1 MAQQF
6 QVDLR
11 AVVELLARHVYSSPR
26 VYVREL
32 LQNGVDAV
40 TARRLADPGAPHG
53 PIRFRPSDAGG
64 DGALLVEDP
73 GIGLTVDEVHEL
85 LATIGGSS
93 KRDELDLPREGFLG
107 RFGIGLLSCFVVA
120 DRIEVVTR
128 SATGTDPVRFVGH
141 DDGTYDV
148 EPLAVDDPAV
158 PEVGTVV
165 RLAPRPGH
173 EHWTRA
179 DLIER
184 LAREFGG
191 ALPVPV
197 VVERPDGTWSET
209 VDPEPPWLGA
219 VERAD
224 VPGREAAQVA
234 WCERQF
240 GFRPLDVIPI
250 GSAAFG
256 AEGVAFVLPF
266 EGNASANPGHRTYLR
281 RMLLSEQERTVLP
294 EWAFFVRAVVDVGT
308 LQPTAS
314 RESLV
319 DDADLAAAAEE
330 LGASVRAWL
339 LRLGAVG
346 GEVLHQ
352 FLAIHGRAAKAL
364 ASHDETV
371 LDALFP
377 FLRFETTDGLLS
389 VDEIVER
396 AKVVRFATTVDRFRQ
411 LAPIAAAQGLVI
423 VNAGYSY
430 DQDVLL
436 RIPLVRD
443 GIEVVPIEDDEIVS
457 TLDAVPVDRE
467 VWAARFLELA
477 RAALDEVGCDV
488 ELRDFAPDVVPAL
501 FLHDEDARDR
511 RRLRSTAD
519 DVDDAWAGLL
529 AELDDGGSDRPRL
542 VCNDRHPL
550 VRRLVDAAMADA
562 PPVGT
567 VVQALYVQAL
577 LLGHHPLRVADLT
590 LLNRALL
597 DLVDG
602 VLDP

>member
-40 TARRLADPGAPHG
+40 TARRLADPAAPLG

-64 DGALLVEDP
+64 AGALLVEDP

-93 KRDELDLPREGFLG
+93 KRDELDLQREGFLG

-128 SATGTDPVRFVGH
+128 SATGAGPVRFVGH
-141 DDGTYDV
+141 DDGTYEV
-148 EPLAVDDPAV
+148 EELSADDPAV
-158 PEVGTVV
+158 PDIGTTV
-165 RLAPRPGH
+165 RLVPRPGH

-179 DLIER
+179 ELVER

-197 VVERPDGTWSET
+197 LVERTGGAWTET
-209 VDPEPPWLGA
+209 VDPEPPWLDA
-219 VERAD
+219 IARAD
-224 VPGREAAQVA
+224 VAGVEAAQVE
-234 WCERQF
+234 WCERHF
-240 GFRPLDVIPI
+240 GFRPLDVIPVQAR
-250 GSAAFG
+250 GFG

-281 RMLLSEQERTVLP
+281 RMLLGEQERSVLP
-294 EWAFFVRAVVDVGT
+294 DWAFFVRAVLDVGR

-319 DDADLAAAAEE
+319 DDADLAAAADE
-330 LGASVRAWL
+330 LGAAVRDWL
-339 LRLGAVG
+339 LRLGAAG
-346 GEVLHQ
+346 GDVLEQ

-364 ASHDETV
+364 ASHDDSV
-371 LDALFP
+371 LGALLP
-377 FLRFETTDGLLS
+377 FLRFETTDGLLG
-389 VDEIVER
+389 VDEIVDR
-396 AKVVRFATTVDRFRQ
+396 AGTIRFATTVDRFRQ

-436 RIPLVRD
+436 RIPLVR
-443 GIEVVPIEDDEIVS
+443 GHVEAVPIEDDEIVA
-457 TLDAVPVDRE
+457 TLDAVPMDRE
-467 VWAARFLELA
+467 VWAARFLALA
-477 RAALDEVGCDV
+477 RGSLEEVGCDA
-488 ELRDFAPDVVPAL
+488 ELRDFAPDIVPAL
-501 FLHDEDARDR
+501 FLHDEDARER
-511 RRLRSTAD
+511 RRLRSTAEQ
-519 DVDDAWAGLL
+519 VDDEWAGLL
-529 AELDDGGSDRPRL
+529 AELDDGGNDRPRL

-550 VRRLVDAAMADA
+550 IRRLVDAAMEDA

-597 DLVDG
+597 ALVEG